1 MLCRCQSEYRIDPIN
16 VVQGTVLNPTC
27 HSSNGGSLE
36 ITTTG
41 RLTNE
46 YFSFISEKICLE
58 FSN

>member
-1 MLCRCQSEYRIDPIN
+1 MLCCCQSEYRIDPVN
-16 VVQGTVLNPTC
+16 VVQGTVFSRTC
-27 HSSNGGSLE
+27 HSSNGGSLK

-46 YFSFISEKICLE
+46 YFCFISEKICLE